1 MVNGRAKSPL
11 IVEDGERDQR
21 EIGAA
26 VPLCECTVP
35 IGVAAAVSSAGEK
48 PR

>member
-1 MVNGRAKSPL
+1 VVNGRAKSPL

-21 EIGAA
+21 ETGAA

-35 IGVAAAVSSAGEK
+35 SGVAAAVSSAGEK